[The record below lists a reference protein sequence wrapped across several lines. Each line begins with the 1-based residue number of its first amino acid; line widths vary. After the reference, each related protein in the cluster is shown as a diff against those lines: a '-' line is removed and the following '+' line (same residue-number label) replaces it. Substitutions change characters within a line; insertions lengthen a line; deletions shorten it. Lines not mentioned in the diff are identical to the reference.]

1 MSKKKIF
8 AGLLTTTMAAAILVT
23 AAVPARAALPPQGMW
38 VAGAGSVRAGRT
50 IGL

>member
-23 AAVPARAALPPQGMW
+23 AAVPASAALPPQG
-38 VAGAGSVRAGRT
+38 VRSRRSRLRAG
-50 IGL
+50 GKDH